1 MIATL
6 CSMLVVFA
14 MFAFTATPAVAQTSF
29 DPQSLIGEW
38 SGKWSGIWGTGSAT
52 LSGDYVLRIRK
63 VEGEKVF
70 GGSGVDE
77 PGYDEEQ
84 FDRDVRRTAPDL
96 RQRFVDRGGQSHD
109 RHPARDELPSGDQ
122 RRTGQDEVA

>member
-14 MFAFTATPAVAQTSF
+14 MFAFTATPAVAQTSI
-29 DPQSLIGEW
+29 DPQSLVGEW

-70 GGSGVDE
+70 GEVEWTGRGTQKTNLI
-77 PGYDEEQ
+77 GT
-84 FDRDVRRTAPDL
+84 FDGRRLTYGNAELIVEGNHMAGGRAVQDFPRGIKIDL
-96 RQRFVDRGGQSHD
+96 TK
-109 RHPARDELPSGDQ
+109 EK
-122 RRTGQDEVA
+122 

>member
-14 MFAFTATPAVAQTSF
+14 MFAFTATPAVAQTSI
-29 DPQSLIGEW
+29 DPQSLVGEW
-38 SGKWSGIWGTGSAT
+38 SAKWSGIWGTASTT

-70 GGSGVDE
+70 GEVEWTNRGTTKSNLIGTFDGQRLTYGNGSLTVEGNRMTGTRPVTNF
-77 PGYDEEQ
+77 P
-84 FDRDVRRTAPDL
+84 
-96 RQRFVDRGGQSHD
+96 RGINV
-109 RHPARDELPSGDQ
+109 ELVKT
-122 RRTGQDEVA
+122 R

>member
-14 MFAFTATPAVAQTSF
+14 MFAFTATPAVAQTSI

-38 SGKWSGIWGTGSAT
+38 SGKWSGIWGTASTT

-70 GGSGVDE
+70 GEVEWTNRATTKSNLIGT
-77 PGYDEEQ
+77 
-84 FDRDVRRTAPDL
+84 FDG
-96 RQRFVDRGGQSHD
+96 QRLTYGNASLTVEGNRMTGTRPVTNFPRGINV
-109 RHPARDELPSGDQ
+109 ELVKT
-122 RRTGQDEVA
+122 R